1 MHDRAT
7 RTRAYMVC
15 PFDANWARPSDV
27 LRRPMAALARQ
38 IVGDLE
44 NSVSIYAVGILG
56 RSKWRETIRNET
68 IHGLVNLSGS
78 DTMRP

>member
-1 MHDRAT
+1 
-7 RTRAYMVC
+7 MVC

-27 LRRPMAALARQ
+27 LRRPTAALARQ

-56 RSKWRETIRNET
+56 RSKWWETIRNET
-68 IHGLVNLSGS
+68 IYGLGTWGGS
-78 DTMRP
+78 DGMTR